1 MKIIKDSKEV
11 QDWCS
16 RQTSTGFI
24 PTMGCLHDGHL
35 SLVHQARQE
44 NDKVVVSIYVNPT
57 QFLPGEDFDNYPRI
71 PEDDCN
77 ILREITDV
85 IFLPSDSVIYP
96 MDKNAHQISE
106 KNLSLKLCGASR
118 PGHFDGVL
126 LVVMKLLQL
135 VRPNRLYMGLKDF
148 QQQLL
153 ISRMIRDFFLTTQ
166 LVPCPT
172 VRESDG
178 LALSS
183 RNKYLNEDER
193 TLAPILYET
202 IRQFSEL
209 SKQIGIYN
217 AQINIKDQLQKF
229 GFHVDYLEI
238 LDERN
243 LEPASDLNSFSRIFV
258 AAYLGKTR
266 LIDNV
271 GVADV

>member
-1 MKIIKDSKEV
+1 MKIITDPTEV
-11 QDWCS
+11 QAWCD
-16 RQTSTGFI
+16 RQTSIGFV

-57 QFLPGEDFDNYPRI
+57 QFLPGEDFENYPRI
-71 PEDDCN
+71 PEDDCKL
-77 ILREITDV
+77 LREITDIV
-85 IFLPSDSVIYP
+85 FLPNDSVIYP
-96 MDKNAHQISE
+96 LDKNNHHITE

-135 VRPNRLYMGLKDF
+135 IRPNRLYMGLKDF

-153 ISRMIRDFFLTTQ
+153 INRMIQDFFLPTQ
-166 LVPCPT
+166 LVPCQT

-183 RNKYLNEDER
+183 RNKYLNKDER
-193 TLAPILYET
+193 ILAPKLYEN

-209 SKQIGIYN
+209 SKQIGVQK
-217 AQINIKDQLQKF
+217 AQTNIKAKLQEL
-229 GFHVDYLEI
+229 GFEVDYLEI
-238 LDERN
+238 LDEKN
-243 LEPASDLNSFSRIFV
+243 LQPVSELNSFSRIFV

>member
-1 MKIIKDSKEV
+1 
-11 QDWCS
+11 
-16 RQTSTGFI
+16 
-24 PTMGCLHDGHL
+24 
-35 SLVHQARQE
+35 
-44 NDKVVVSIYVNPT
+44 
-57 QFLPGEDFDNYPRI
+57 
-71 PEDDCN
+71 
-77 ILREITDV
+77 
-85 IFLPSDSVIYP
+85 
-96 MDKNAHQISE
+96 
-106 KNLSLKLCGASR
+106 
-118 PGHFDGVL
+118 
-126 LVVMKLLQL
+126 
-135 VRPNRLYMGLKDF
+135 MGLKDF

-153 ISRMIRDFFLTTQ
+153 ISRMIQDFFLPTQ

-209 SKQIGIYN
+209 SKKLGIHK
-217 AQINIKDQLQKF
+217 AQINIKAQLQEL
-229 GFHVDYLEI
+229 GFHIDYLQI

-243 LEPASDLNSFSRIFV
+243 LEPISDLNSFSRIFV

>member
-1 MKIIKDSKEV
+1 MKIITDPTEV
-11 QDWCS
+11 QAWCD
-16 RQTSTGFI
+16 RQTSIGFV

-57 QFLPGEDFDNYPRI
+57 QFLPSEDFENYPRI
-71 PEDDCN
+71 PENDCKL
-77 ILREITDV
+77 LREITDIV
-85 IFLPSDSVIYP
+85 FLPSDSVIYP
-96 MDKNAHQISE
+96 LDKNNHHITE

-135 VRPNRLYMGLKDF
+135 IRPNRIYMGLKDF

-153 ISRMIRDFFLTTQ
+153 INRMIQDFFLPTQ
-166 LVPCPT
+166 LVPCQI

-183 RNKYLNEDER
+183 RNKYLNKDER
-193 TLAPILYET
+193 ILAPKLYEN
-202 IRQFSEL
+202 IRQFIEL
-209 SKQIGIYN
+209 SKQIGVHN
-217 AQINIKDQLQKF
+217 AQTNIKAKLQEL
-229 GFHVDYLEI
+229 GFDVDYLEI
-238 LDERN
+238 LDENN
-243 LEPASDLNSFSRIFV
+243 LQPVTELNSFSRIFV